1 VVLGILELSGLVW
14 CRYWGFGSLCDLLA
28 SSPSGFVTG
37 VTGFGEITGPL
48 EFWILSMASGRTG
61 GFCRIFEPGCE
72 EKTRR

>member
-1 VVLGILELSGLVW
+1 
-14 CRYWGFGSLCDLLA
+14 LA